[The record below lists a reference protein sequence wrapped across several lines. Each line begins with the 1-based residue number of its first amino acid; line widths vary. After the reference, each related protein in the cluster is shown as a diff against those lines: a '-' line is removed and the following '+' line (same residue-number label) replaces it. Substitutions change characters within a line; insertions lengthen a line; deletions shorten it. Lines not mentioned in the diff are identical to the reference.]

1 MKESKLKKIRLLSA
15 SLVLFL
21 SCHIYFTATDSIS
34 TNFGNLEIMNFV
46 AEEIGTMSA
55 PIKWIYKTVDGKTYK
70 RLYNYSTNEWIGDWI
85 LVS

>member
-1 MKESKLKKIRLLSA
+1 MKKIRLLSA
-15 SLVLFL
+15 GLVLFL
-21 SCHIYFTATDSIS
+21 SFHMYFTATDSTS
-34 TNFGNLEIMNFV
+34 TDFGNLEIMNFV

>member
-1 MKESKLKKIRLLSA
+1 MKKEKLLSA
-15 SLVLFL
+15 GLVLFL
-21 SCHIYFTATDSIS
+21 SIHMCIATTGFISADSS
-34 TNFGNLEIMNFV
+34 NLEVRNFV

-55 PIKWIYKTVDGKTYK
+55 KIRWVYKTVDGKTYK

>member
-1 MKESKLKKIRLLSA
+1 MKNIRLLSA
-15 SLVLFL
+15 GLVLFL
-21 SCHIYFTATDSIS
+21 SFHMCFTATDSIL
-34 TNFGNLEIMNFV
+34 TDFGNLEVMNFV
-46 AEEIGTMSA
+46 AEEIETMSA